1 MLGPGAFCAPR
12 AAAFIAMASANERY
26 AVHTTEIPMFRLQD
40 KLLKLARPAVQDLA
54 DGAGAFVRARRH
66 DPGQIAETSY

>member
-1 MLGPGAFCAPR
+1 
-12 AAAFIAMASANERY
+12 
-26 AVHTTEIPMFRLQD
+26 MFRLQD
-40 KLLKLARPAVQDLA
+40 KLLKLARPAARDLA